1 MSDVRPPFSRGGVGG
16 DSYWCTIKIRWLL
29 CVPKEAMSNFSRLI
43 RQARESGLAFLF
55 NIISSLLTAIA
66 VIAQAYLLAR
76 TVNDVFLLHA
86 SLSIVFPGL
95 IQIAGLAVVRAVLT
109 TANEVSSRQIAVR
122 VKDRLR
128 TLLLKKIADLGPV
141 SMSGEKRGE
150 ILHTLFE
157 GVEALDAF
165 YSQFLPQV
173 VLSALI
179 PLVVL
184 IAVFPLEPL
193 SGLIMLLTA
202 PLIPFFMEMIGRL
215 TRKVTGKQWT
225 LMSKLSGH
233 FYDTLQG
240 LELLKQYNRDLERGQ
255 QIEETDRLY
264 RQATLGVLRF
274 TFLSALVLELVAT
287 ISTAILAVSIGL
299 RLIYGRMEFLPGLF
313 ILILAPEYYLPLRQ
327 LSVRFHA
334 SMSGLEAAVGIFKLL
349 DEKPSRA
356 VSPTPTPPDD
366 WNARIFPIRFKQVS
380 AGYDGSSSGVLEDIS
395 FEISPGEHLALVGP
409 SGVGKST
416 LFNLLLRFLP
426 CSGGTI
432 SAGEIDLSLIP
443 TAQWLKRIAWVPQS
457 PTIFNDTILR
467 NITLSDDST
476 DEDFLKQVLQTSGL
490 WDWVSGLPQG
500 WSTPAGERGAGIST
514 GQAQRLAIARAL
526 YKRADLVLLDEP
538 TSAVDPILEQELQQ
552 AVEALLASS
561 TTLTIAHRLPTIY
574 RSDRILFMQDGRLVE
589 SGSHNELIRSA
600 GPYAQLVRSYTH
612 AD

>member
-1 MSDVRPPFSRGGVGG
+1 
-16 DSYWCTIKIRWLL
+16 
-29 CVPKEAMSNFSRLI
+29 MSNFSRLI
-43 RQARESGLAFLF
+43 RQARESGLAFFF
-55 NIISSLLTAIA
+55 NLLSSLLTALF
-66 VIAQAYLLAR
+66 VIAQAYLLASAI
-76 TVNDVFLLHA
+76 NHVFLQHA
-86 SLSIVFPGL
+86 SLADVL
-95 IQIAGLAVVRAVLT
+95 HYLVWIAALALGRAFLT
-109 TANEVSSRQIAVR
+109 TANEVSARQIAVR
-122 VKDRLR
+122 VKGRLR

-141 SMSGEKRGE
+141 AMSGEKRGE
-150 ILHTLFE
+150 VLHTLFE

-193 SGLIMLLTA
+193 SGVIMLVTA

-215 TRKVTGKQWT
+215 TRQVTGKQWN
-225 LMSKLSGH
+225 LMSKLSSH

-240 LELLKQYNRDLERGQ
+240 LELLKQYNRDQERGQ
-255 QIEETDRLY
+255 QIEETDHLY

-349 DEKPSRA
+349 DEKST
-356 VSPTPTPPDD
+356 VSVVPASTPPEGWDA
-366 WNARIFPIRFKQVS
+366 NILPIRFEKVS
-380 AGYDGSSSGVLEDIS
+380 AGYDDSQADVLEDIS
-395 FEISPGEHLALVGP
+395 FEIQPGQHLALVGP

-416 LFNLLLRFLP
+416 LFNLLLRFIP
-426 CSGGTI
+426 ISGGTI
-432 SAGEIDLSLIP
+432 TAGNLDLTRIP
-443 TAQWLKRIAWVPQS
+443 SDLWLRRIAWVPQS
-457 PTIFNDTILR
+457 PTIFNDTILH
-467 NITLSDDST
+467 NITLSEAPA
-476 DEDFLKQVLQTSGL
+476 DEDLLEQVLRTSGL
-490 WDWVSGLPQG
+490 WDWVMGLPQT

-538 TSAVDPILEQELQQ
+538 TSAVDPILEGELQQ
-552 AVEALLASS
+552 AVEALLAAS

-574 RSDRILFMQDGRLVE
+574 RSDRILFLQDGRLVE

-600 GPYAQLVRSYTH
+600 GAYAQLVRSYTH
-612 AD
+612 AH

>member
-1 MSDVRPPFSRGGVGG
+1 
-16 DSYWCTIKIRWLL
+16 
-29 CVPKEAMSNFSRLI
+29 MSNFSRLI
-43 RQARESGLAFLF
+43 RQARASGLAFF
-55 NIISSLLTAIA
+55 VNILVSLLTALA
-66 VIAQAYLLAR
+66 VIAQAFLLAR
-76 TVNDVFLLHA
+76 AVNDVFLLHA
-86 SLSIVFPGL
+86 ALANVLPDL
-95 IQIAGLAVVRAVLT
+95 IQIAVLAVVRAILT
-109 TANEVSSRQIAVR
+109 TANEVSARHIAVR

-128 TLLLKKIADLGPV
+128 TLLLKKIAELGPV
-141 SMSGEKRGE
+141 GMSGEKRGE

-173 VLSALI
+173 ILSALI
-179 PLVVL
+179 PVAVL
-184 IAVFPLEPL
+184 IAVFPVEPL

-215 TRKVTGKQWT
+215 TRKVTGRQWT

-240 LELLKQYNRDLERGQ
+240 LELLKQYNRDLERGT

-349 DEKPSRA
+349 DEKPA
-356 VSPTPTPPDD
+356 VSFPAISSPPTQWTGD
-366 WNARIFPIRFKQVS
+366 ILPIRFEHLSASYNGS
-380 AGYDGSSSGVLEDIS
+380 AGDILTDIS
-395 FEISPGEHLALVGP
+395 FELKPGQHLALVGP

-426 CSGGTI
+426 ASAGTI
-432 SAGEIDLSLIP
+432 TAGNADLAQIP
-443 TAQWLKRIAWVPQS
+443 PDLWLKRVAWVPQS
-457 PTIFNDTILR
+457 PSIFNDTILR
-467 NITLSDDST
+467 NITLSDAPA
-476 DEDFLKQVLQTSGL
+476 DERLLEQVLRASGL
-490 WDWVSGLPQG
+490 WDFVMTLPQN
-500 WSTPAGERGAGIST
+500 WSTPVGERGAAVST
-514 GQAQRLAIARAL
+514 GQAQRMAIARAL

-538 TSAVDPILEQELQQ
+538 TSAVDPILESELQR
-552 AVEALLASS
+552 AVEALLATS

-574 RSDRILFMQDGRLVE
+574 RSDRILLLQDGRLVE
-589 SGSHNELIRSA
+589 TGSHTELINRA
-600 GPYAQLVRSYTH
+600 GPYAALVRSYTH